1 MKPVEPS
8 SQEHVHFTDIEP
20 PPQKHTYFTE
30 VENPVEMARLMYQD
44 RLFTE
49 QMGGVLREYTPRES
63 SRLRHVLDVACGP
76 GGWVIDLAFQNQKTQ
91 VVGIDISQQM
101 LAFAE
106 SQAVSQGLENATFR
120 HMDILKP
127 LLFDDNTFDLV
138 NARFLFGFMPRD
150 AWLPLVRECL
160 RILRPGGTLRLTEM
174 GESSSSS
181 PAGEQMGRL
190 FSQALHKAG
199 RSFSPDG
206 YKMGISHMLGRFLMD
221 AGFSDVSPFATVID
235 SSAGTEAHW
244 QSIENA
250 STLYQVVK
258 PFIVNIG
265 LITEEAYDSL
275 YMQALAEIRQENFS
289 AITFLLTVTGKK
301 PVPESAQKDA

>member
-1 MKPVEPS
+1 MRPIEPL
-8 SQEHVHFTDIEP
+8 SQE
-20 PPQKHTYFTE
+20 HTYFTE
-30 VENPVEMARLMYQD
+30 IENPVEMARLMYQD
-44 RLFTE
+44 RLFTK
-49 QMGGVLREYTPRES
+49 QMGGVLHEYTSGEM
-63 SRLRHVLDVACGP
+63 SRLRHVLDIACGP
-76 GGWVIDLAFQNQKTQ
+76 GGWVIDFAFQNQKTQ
-91 VVGIDISQQM
+91 VMGVDISRQM
-101 LAFAE
+101 ITFAA
-106 SQAVSQGLENATFR
+106 SQAASQGLENATFR
-120 HMDILKP
+120 HMDLLKP

-150 AWLPLVRECL
+150 AWIPLVRECL

-190 FSQALHKAG
+190 FSQALHKVG

-206 YKMGISHMLGRFLMD
+206 YKMGISHMLRRFLMD
-221 AGFSDVSPFATVID
+221 VGFGDVSPTATVID

-258 PFIVNIG
+258 PFIVNTG
-265 LITEEAYDSL
+265 LISEEAYDDL
-275 YMQALAEIRQENFS
+275 YMQALTEIRQEDFS

-301 PVPESAQKDA
+301 PMPERAQKDA